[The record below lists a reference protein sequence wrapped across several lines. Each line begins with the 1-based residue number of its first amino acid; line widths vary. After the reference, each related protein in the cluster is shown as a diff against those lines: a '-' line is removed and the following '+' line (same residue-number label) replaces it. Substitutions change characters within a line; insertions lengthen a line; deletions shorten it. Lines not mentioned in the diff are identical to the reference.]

1 MSRANIA
8 GRGRRILEIALSD
21 VGSFTGFY
29 DILTERDFL
38 AAESA
43 NMPEIKAMTFAVGD
57 EIYRLLFA
65 PDDYMTALIG
75 EKLRAGNAKRPDAHT
90 EEK

>member
-1 MSRANIA
+1 M
-8 GRGRRILEIALSD
+8 LELALSA
-21 VGSFTGFY
+21 VSYFTGVY
-29 DILTERDFL
+29 DLVTEMEFH
-38 AAESA
+38 APESA
-43 NMPEIKAMTFAVGD
+43 TQPAIYPMTFAVGD

-75 EKLRAGNAKRPDAHT
+75 EKLRAGSAKRPDAHT

>member
-1 MSRANIA
+1 
-8 GRGRRILEIALSD
+8 
-21 VGSFTGFY
+21 
-29 DILTERDFL
+29 
-38 AAESA
+38 
-43 NMPEIKAMTFAVGD
+43 MPEIKAMTFAVGD